1 MKRVNF
7 ILLLASAVLMI
18 FISSCTMQKR
28 LYTSGYHIEFKNG
41 NPTTVKKNVDNDEVK
56 NNKNASSIATATT
69 IKESKSQTNDINDVI
84 INDAIINNPT
94 STNTNENIVASTTND
109 PVVYTS
115 QKTSSWYNASAVPKT
130 NINTDKKANVKQTN
144 TNNENANAQATKSAG
159 KSWIAA
165 LLLCIFLGTL
175 GIHRFYLGYTWQ
187 GIVQLLTL
195 GGLGIWTL
203 IDLIRIITK
212 DLQPKSGHYTD

>member
-1 MKRVNF
+1 MKKTKFYLCLGVA
-7 ILLLASAVLMI
+7 IMMALT
-18 FISSCTMQKR
+18 SCTMQKR

-203 IDLIRIITK
+203 IDLIRIITR

>member
-1 MKRVNF
+1 MKKVKF
-7 ILLLASAVLMI
+7 TLLLASAVLMI

-203 IDLIRIITK
+203 IDLIRIITR

>member
-1 MKRVNF
+1 MKKTKFYLCLGVAMMMA
-7 ILLLASAVLMI
+7 LT
-18 FISSCTMQKR
+18 SCTMQKR
-28 LYTSGYHIEFKNG
+28 VYTSGYHIEWLNG
-41 NPTTVKKNVDNDEVK
+41 NNATVKQNNSQADEQKNISKSTIATVSTINEEK
-56 NNKNASSIATATT
+56 ILNNKTEIT
-69 IKESKSQTNDINDVI
+69 EINNENNNPV
-84 INDAIINNPT
+84 AIIN
-94 STNTNENIVASTTND
+94 ENFVASTTND
-109 PVVYTS
+109 LNVYTS
-115 QKTSSWYNASAVPKT
+115 QQTNNWYSSPVQKNSNTQNDSKT
-130 NINTDKKANVKQTN
+130 IVKQSTTN
-144 TNNENANAQATKSAG
+144 TESTASENTKSAG

-203 IDLIRIITK
+203 IDLIRIITR